1 MVMTPARSS
10 TGTERAGAGRTG
22 AAKRRGAASSRG
34 RRRAG
39 YLMVAPS
46 LLHMLLWTGV
56 PLAAAI
62 VLSFT
67 SYDVLTP
74 PKFIGLGNFV
84 DIAGDAVFRR
94 SMVNTLVY
102 AFFTVPVAMAIALLI
117 AVLLNGRLRGRS
129 LFRTA
134 VFLPQVTATIAV
146 ALVWLWIY
154 NPQGG
159 LANAVLSF
167 LGFSGVNWLS
177 STTWAMPAVI
187 VVGIWQGIGL
197 KMLIYLAALQNLP
210 ADLYEAASVDGAS
223 KVRQFFTITLP
234 LLRPAT
240 FFVFVTSVIGAFQ
253 SFDQIYILTDGG
265 PANTTTMMTYEVY
278 KSAFREFRMGYA
290 CAESLVLFAFLI
302 VLTILNRRMIGG
314 TDGHR

>member
-1 MVMTPARSS
+1 MVMTSARTAAGTGP
-10 TGTERAGAGRTG
+10 TGTVRRRAS
-22 AAKRRGAASSRG
+22 RRRPPATLRS

-46 LLHMLLWTGV
+46 FLHMALWTGL
-56 PLAAAI
+56 PLVAAM
-62 VLSFT
+62 VLGFT

-84 DIAGDAVFRR
+84 EIAGDAVFRR

-117 AVLLNGRLRGRS
+117 AVMLNGRLRGRA

-167 LGFSGVNWLS
+167 FGLSGVNWLT

-210 ADLYEAASVDGAS
+210 AELYEAASVDGAS
-223 KVRQFFTITLP
+223 KVQQFFRITLP
-234 LLRPAT
+234 MLRPAT
-240 FFVFVTSVIGAFQ
+240 FFVFVTSMIGAFQ

-265 PANTTTMMTYEVY
+265 PANTTTMMTYQVY

-290 CAESLVLFAFLI
+290 CAESLVLFVFLI
-302 VLTILNRRMIGG
+302 VLTLMNRRLIGG
-314 TDGHR
+314 SRDR